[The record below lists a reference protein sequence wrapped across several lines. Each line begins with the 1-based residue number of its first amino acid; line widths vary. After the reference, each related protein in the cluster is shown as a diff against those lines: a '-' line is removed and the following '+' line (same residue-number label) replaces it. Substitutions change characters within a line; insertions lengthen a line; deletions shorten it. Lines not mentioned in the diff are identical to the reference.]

1 MAASLLLVNNGIF
14 PITRDAEGKL
24 LADVPATGL
33 QNPGTIQG
41 EGKLVGTASL
51 FIRLSGC
58 NLRCM
63 WNVPEGGVSACD
75 TPDSSF
81 DVSKNWLWKVDE
93 IIETVRHNLG
103 NMRHVVITGGEPT
116 IQHRSLKELCHR
128 LKEEFDVHITIETNG
143 TLFDEELASYIDLFS
158 ISPKLS
164 DSLVTEEKLMQLPRQ
179 LAGKVAAAPSQKSP
193 CPEVIQQYID
203 VCRNSGGEKDFQLKF
218 VMTGPENAKSIHNEV
233 LNHISGWE
241 PSDILAMPL
250 GGNHHTLGKTSH
262 RVLETAI
269 QHGWRYCP
277 RIHIDLFG
285 DKPGV

>member
-14 PITRDAEGKL
+14 PITRDADGQL
-24 LADVPATGL
+24 LADLPATGL
-33 QNPGTIQG
+33 QHSGTIQG
-41 EGKLVGTASL
+41 EGKLMGMASL

-63 WNVPEGGVSACD
+63 WNVPGGGVSACD

-81 DVSKNWLWKVDE
+81 DVSKNRLWKVNE
-93 IIETVRHNLG
+93 IVETVRHNLG

-116 IQHRSLKELCHR
+116 IQHRSLKELCRR
-128 LKEEFDVHITIETNG
+128 LKEDFDVHITIETNG
-143 TLFDEELASYIDLFS
+143 TLFDEELAQYIDLFS

-164 DSLVTEEKLMQLPRQ
+164 DSLVTEEKLNQLPSQ
-179 LAGKVAAAPSQKSP
+179 LAEKVAAATSQKSP

-203 VCRNSGGEKDFQLKF
+203 VCQNSGREKDFQLKF
-218 VMTGPENAKSIHNEV
+218 VMSGPENAESILEEV
-233 LNHISGWE
+233 LDHVTGWK

-250 GGNHHTLGKTSH
+250 GSNHLTLEKTSL